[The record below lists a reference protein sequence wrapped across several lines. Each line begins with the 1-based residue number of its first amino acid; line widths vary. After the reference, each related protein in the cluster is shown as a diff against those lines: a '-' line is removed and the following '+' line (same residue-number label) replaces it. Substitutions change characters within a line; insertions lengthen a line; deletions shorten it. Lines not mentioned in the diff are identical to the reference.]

1 MSEFDDS
8 RSWHSLEGPPKRDK
22 PGSFMDSIQAYM
34 EGRFDIKVDL
44 RMALLGG
51 ALATLVALV
60 GSLSVG
66 HMSGAKGRV
75 LLQAMMP
82 SFRFL
87 CFAAISGSATTLALM
102 LTLLGLSRNSRTT
115 LSATHYQ
122 RIKQIAFVDL
132 IAFLLGDLFLLVFTI
147 PIQETEAIPL
157 AWFGT
162 IYYIT
167 ITAASILGG
176 LLFTVML
183 MLFNALRDI
192 IDVMGIGIR
201 DHPLVLRDDNADAGS

>member
-1 MSEFDDS
+1 MSDVDDS
-8 RSWHSLEGPPKRDK
+8 HSSQSLEGPPKRDK
-22 PGSFMDSIQAYM
+22 PVSLMDSVQAYM
-34 EGRFDIKVDL
+34 EGRFNIKVDL

-66 HMSGAKGRV
+66 HISGVKGHV

-87 CFAAISGSATTLALM
+87 CFAAISGSTTTLALM
-102 LTLLGLSRNSRTT
+102 LTLLGLSRNSGTT
-115 LSATHYQ
+115 LKATHYQ

-132 IAFLLGDLFLLVFTI
+132 IVFLMGDLFLLLFTI
-147 PIQETEAIPL
+147 PIQETGTVPL
-157 AWFGT
+157 EWFST

-167 ITAASILGG
+167 ITMASVLGG

-192 IDVMGIGIR
+192 IDVMGMGIT
-201 DHPLVLRDDNADAGS
+201 DNPIVQNDDTA

>member
-1 MSEFDDS
+1 
-8 RSWHSLEGPPKRDK
+8 
-22 PGSFMDSIQAYM
+22 MDSIQLYM
-34 EGRFDIKVDL
+34 GGTFNIQVDL
-44 RMALLGG
+44 RMAILGG
-51 ALATLVALV
+51 ALATVVALA

-66 HMSGAKGRV
+66 HISGVKGRI

-102 LTLLGLSRNSRTT
+102 LTLLGLSRNSMTT
-115 LSATHYQ
+115 LRATHYQ

-132 IAFLLGDLFLLVFTI
+132 IVFLLGDLFLLVFTL
-147 PIQETEAIPL
+147 PLQESEAVPV
-157 AWFGT
+157 AWFDT
-162 IYYIT
+162 IYYVT

-192 IDVMGIGIR
+192 IDVMGLGIR
-201 DHPLVLRDDNADAGS
+201 DHPVVMGDEKSDTAS

>member
-1 MSEFDDS
+1 MSEFDDPRTPQS
-8 RSWHSLEGPPKRDK
+8 RERSSEAREPASFTASLQSYVGKT
-22 PGSFMDSIQAYM
+22 
-34 EGRFDIKVDL
+34 FDVKVDL

-51 ALATLVALV
+51 ALATLVTLV

-66 HMSGAKGRV
+66 HISGVKGHV

-87 CFAAISGSATTLALM
+87 CFAAISGSATVLALM
-102 LTLLGLSRNSRTT
+102 LTLLGLSRNSGTT
-115 LSATHYQ
+115 LKATHYQ

-132 IAFLLGDLFLLVFTI
+132 IAFLMGDLFLLLFTI
-147 PIQETEAIPL
+147 PIQETGTFPVE
-157 AWFGT
+157 WFDT

-167 ITAASILGG
+167 ITTASILGG

-192 IDVMGIGIR
+192 IDVMGIGIK
-201 DHPLVLRDDNADAGS
+201 DHPLVQKEETS

>member
-1 MSEFDDS
+1 MSEFDDP
-8 RSWHSLEGPPKRDK
+8 RAQKFPEHHSEVREPT
-22 PGSFMDSIQAYM
+22 SFTTSVQAYVGEM
-34 EGRFDIKVDL
+34 LDVKVDL

-51 ALATLVALV
+51 ALATLVTLI

-66 HMSGAKGRV
+66 HISGVKGHV

-87 CFAAISGSATTLALM
+87 CFAAISGSATVLALM
-102 LTLLGLSRNSRTT
+102 LTLLGLSRNSGTT
-115 LSATHYQ
+115 LKATHYQ

-132 IAFLLGDLFLLVFTI
+132 IAFLMGDLFLLLFTI
-147 PIQETEAIPL
+147 PIQETGTLPL
-157 AWFGT
+157 EWFDT

-167 ITAASILGG
+167 ITTASILGG

-192 IDVMGIGIR
+192 IDVMGMGIK
-201 DHPLVLRDDNADAGS
+201 DHPMVQKDE